1 MCWIREPGDTLLG
14 DQGSTAGEVQE
25 ERSYTYVKLEI
36 VIIIFSKTVLST
48 KTK

>member
-1 MCWIREPGDTLLG
+1 MCWIRERQSARGPRFDSWRG
-14 DQGSTAGEVQE
+14 VE

>member
-1 MCWIREPGDTLLG
+1 MLDTGETLCSG
-14 DQGSTAGEVQE
+14 NQGSTAGEVQE